1 MTGQRRDIQGMA
13 DLLIA
18 VALGKLVQDLCAG
31 DHVSTVHTFVNECK
45 EVFLLVIAEL
55 DAVRWC
61 DSWQGSLQMELG
73 NITHKLAKENQ

>member
-18 VALGKLVQDLCAG
+18 VALGKLVQDPCAG
-31 DHVSTVHTFVNECK
+31 DHASTVHTFVNERK

-55 DAVRWC
+55 DAVR
-61 DSWQGSLQMELG
+61 
-73 NITHKLAKENQ
+73 